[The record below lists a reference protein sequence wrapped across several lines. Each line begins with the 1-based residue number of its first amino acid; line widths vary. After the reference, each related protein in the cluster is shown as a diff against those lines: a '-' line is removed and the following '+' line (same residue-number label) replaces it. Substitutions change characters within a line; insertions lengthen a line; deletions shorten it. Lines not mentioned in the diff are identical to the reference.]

1 MASDHSTAPASPG
14 LTSQVA
20 TLTGLL
26 GAFVADL
33 DPDTLLGADATA
45 LYASLA
51 KLERL
56 VGAAKCL
63 LAPRIAASGHWEAEG
78 HRSAAG
84 LLATLEGVPTGQARR
99 TLETG
104 RRLAD
109 LPGIE
114 EALRSGVLSGPKAAL
129 LTDAATVDPTA
140 EGALLAGADQ
150 EGLAATKERCL
161 AVRATSARH
170 DPLAAARRIHAERHF
185 SHWTDAEGAFC
196 FSGRDSVERGA
207 ALLARLVPAAH
218 RLRDARRAAAAGVT
232 PSPDTP
238 PESEA
243 ALRADALFALVTGGT
258 PSRVPGPGPSESD
271 PSGSGPSGSGPSES
285 DPSESNPSAGDL
297 PGLQGADD
305 LAGRTPPATV
315 IVRVDRDA
323 LVRGRAL
330 PGELCE
336 LDGQGPIPVPLAR
349 ALAVDSFLHLVF
361 TEAGDIRAVAHRGR
375 TINAT
380 LRTALAFRDRC
391 CVVPGCTMPYGLEI
405 DHVAPLEF
413 GGVTTLD
420 NLALL
425 CRHHHRL
432 KTYDGWVLERHGPSD
447 ADPQWS
453 FTPQPPFGQEPDLG
467 LDRRSDDDPPH
478 DDASRHDP
486 PTDDPP
492 TDASRHDPPTDDRT
506 LFDRPPEVVP
516 RR

>member
-467 LDRRSDDDPPH
+467 LDRRSDDDPH
-478 DDASRHDP
+478 HDP

>member
-170 DPLAAARRIHAERHF
+170 DPLSAARRIHAERHF

-258 PSRVPGPGPSESD
+258 PSRVPGP
-271 PSGSGPSGSGPSES
+271 GPSES

-467 LDRRSDDDPPH
+467 LDRRSDDAP
-478 DDASRHDP
+478 RHDP